1 MSTELIK
8 FNGINGIV
16 QVITKGS
23 RVGQSYT
30 RPDIKSV
37 EDLVKV
43 VGSNISVILN
53 EVSREIGRHI
63 EELGRSLPEDGDQK
77 LTDQLISEGIND
89 LYSDGRGGNSGRPAS
104 VDTLRYAKIQLGIQ
118 EDLLKERNI
127 ELGELFA
134 SNKQHSESL
143 QVRAEKAIQ
152 IGATLPEINKEI
164 ARWTKEISLRT
175 ERDKAAKEAKASGG
189 VAPTESSE

>member
-8 FNGINGIV
+8 FNGVAGIV

-30 RPDIKSV
+30 RPNITTV

-63 EELGRSLPEDGDQK
+63 EGLEKSLPEGQPLD
-77 LTDQLISEGIND
+77 DQLISEGIND

-104 VDTLRYAKIQLGIQ
+104 TDTLRYAKIQLGIQ

-143 QVRAEKAIQ
+143 QIRAEKAIQ

-164 ARWTKEISLRT
+164 ARWTKEIALRT
-175 ERDKAAKEAKASGG
+175 ERDKAAKEAKASGN
-189 VAPTESSE
+189 VAPAESTE